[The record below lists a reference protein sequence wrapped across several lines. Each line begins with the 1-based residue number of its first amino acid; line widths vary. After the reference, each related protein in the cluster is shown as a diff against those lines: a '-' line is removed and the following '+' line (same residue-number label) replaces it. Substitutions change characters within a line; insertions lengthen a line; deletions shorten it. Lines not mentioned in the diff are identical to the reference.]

1 MQIAIV
7 GAGMAG
13 LSCATRLAALG
24 HELVLFDKGRGP
36 GGRMATRRVE
46 ADGTMLRFDHGAQ
59 YFTARDPRFVEQVA
73 RWEREG
79 VVARWDLA
87 GEDAWVGTP
96 GMNAPIRAMA
106 AGLDVR
112 WGLRAERLRREG
124 ARWHVNPG
132 L

>member
-46 ADGTMLRFDHGAQ
+46 ADGTMLRFDHGSYLNPQALSE
-59 YFTARDPRFVEQVA
+59 ALLHLVHEQCLPVC
-73 RWEREG
+73 
-79 VVARWDLA
+79 
-87 GEDAWVGTP
+87 
-96 GMNAPIRAMA
+96 PISC
-106 AGLDVR
+106 VR
-112 WGLRAERLRREG
+112 SA
-124 ARWHVNPG
+124 
-132 L
+132 

>member
-24 HELVLFDKGRGP
+24 HEIALFDKGRGP

-79 VVARWDLA
+79 VLFRGAQVELSGCVD
-87 GEDAWVGTP
+87 VGHHS
-96 GMNAPIRAMA
+96 
-106 AGLDVR
+106 LLLV
-112 WGLRAERLRREG
+112 LEG
-124 ARWHVNPG
+124 ARG
-132 L
+132 D